1 MTSYVYK
8 HLLKIN
14 HAFLPE
20 MANFSLY
27 VINKVRGSAQ
37 ESFQNCNA
45 NQRILKNYRALINTH
60 P

>member
-1 MTSYVYK
+1 MYTNTFK
-8 HLLKIN
+8 KN
-14 HAFLPE
+14 HAFLPA

-27 VINKVRGSAQ
+27 VINKERGSAQ

-45 NQRILKNYRALINTH
+45 NQRILKNYLALINTH